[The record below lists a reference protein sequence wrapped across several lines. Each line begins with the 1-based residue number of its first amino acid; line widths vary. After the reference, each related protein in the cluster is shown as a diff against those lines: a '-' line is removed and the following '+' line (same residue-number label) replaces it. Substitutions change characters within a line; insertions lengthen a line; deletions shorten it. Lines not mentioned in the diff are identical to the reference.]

1 MEEGMTSPTA
11 EAAPAT
17 SDGSTGASETVAES
31 PASNPATSDTNT
43 ALDGS
48 FAQERLSATTPDPLS
63 GFDASAWDGNFDVLP
78 EILRKPVGF
87 LHKQLESGYTR
98 KFQDLADQRKA
109 FDAERSDLET
119 LRKTQAEIQEER
131 DLLRSIL
138 GGAEDPRLGQYTVEN
153 ERLKNEMGGLQ
164 QEFDQFKAYVEAE
177 VDAQA
182 AEYAEQ
188 YKNKHAH
195 IFKSENKRA
204 QLGTLLDSG
213 WDPDAAARLVGQN
226 GKTIEIADALRLK
239 GTPSEVAV
247 EHALM
252 KAGKRKRAPRPAAQL
267 TSGAENRNNPASVR
281 GAQAARNPRE
291 ARLNA
296 AREAVNWSAKNRLT

>member
-1 MEEGMTSPTA
+1 MEEGTTSPAA

-17 SDGSTGASETVAES
+17 SEVSTSTAETTAES
-31 PASNPATSDTNT
+31 PESSPASPDTPA

-48 FAQERLSATTPDPLS
+48 SAEERLSAPTTDPLS

-78 EILRKPVGF
+78 EILREPVGY
-87 LHKQLESGYTR
+87 LHKQLESGYTK
-98 KFQDLADQRKA
+98 KFQDLAEQRKA
-109 FDAERSDLET
+109 FDSERADLDA
-119 LRKTQAEIQEER
+119 LKKSQIAIQEER

-138 GGAEDPRLGQYTVEN
+138 GGAEDPRLGQYTAEN
-153 ERLKNEMGGLQ
+153 ERLQKEMGALQ

-188 YKNKHAH
+188 YKKKHAH
-195 IFKSENKRA
+195 IFKSENKRE
-204 QLGTLLDSG
+204 QLGGLLDAG
-213 WDPDAAARLVGQN
+213 WDPEAAARLVGQN
-226 GKTIEIADALRLK
+226 EKTIEIANTLRQK

-281 GAQAARNPRE
+281 GAQASRNPRE

-296 AREAVNWSAKNRLT
+296 AREAVNWSSKNRLT

>member
-1 MEEGMTSPTA
+1 MEEGTTSPAA

-17 SDGSTGASETVAES
+17 SEVSTSTAETSVES
-31 PASNPATSDTNT
+31 PESNPASPDNHT
-43 ALDGS
+43 ALGGS
-48 FAQERLSATTPDPLS
+48 SAEERLSATTPDPLS
-63 GFDASAWDGNFDVLP
+63 GFDASVWDGNMDVLP
-78 EILRKPVGF
+78 EILREPVGF
-87 LHKQLESGYTR
+87 LHKQLESGYTK
-98 KFQDLADQRKA
+98 KFQDLAEQRKA
-109 FDAERSDLET
+109 FDTERADLEA
-119 LRKTQAEIQEER
+119 LKKTQIEIQEER

-138 GGAEDPRLGQYTVEN
+138 GGAEDPRLGQYTAEN
-153 ERLKNEMGGLQ
+153 ERLKNEMGSLQ
-164 QEFDQFKAYVEAE
+164 SEFDQFKEYVEAE

-188 YKNKHAH
+188 YKKKHAH
-195 IFKSENKRA
+195 IFKSENKRE
-204 QLGTLLDSG
+204 QLGGLLDAG

-226 GKTIEIADALRLK
+226 EKTIEIANALRSK

-281 GAQAARNPRE
+281 GAQAPRNPRE
-291 ARLNA
+291 ARLSA